1 MTTEHEA
8 RIKALEARLAVAEE
22 ALASVINMLRDE
34 SMDEDDVP
42 AEDMEG
48 NPLPRRRASEA
59 TL

>member
-8 RIKALEARLAVAEE
+8 RIKALEARLTVVEE

-34 SMDEDDVP
+34 DMDDDAP

-48 NPLPRRRASEA
+48 IRLPDAPGRGVI
-59 TL
+59 TW

>member
-8 RIKALEARLAVAEE
+8 RIKALESRLAVAEE
-22 ALASVINMLRDE
+22 ALASVISMLRDE
-34 SMDEDDVP
+34 AMDEDAP

-48 NPLPRRRASEA
+48 NPLPRARAGES